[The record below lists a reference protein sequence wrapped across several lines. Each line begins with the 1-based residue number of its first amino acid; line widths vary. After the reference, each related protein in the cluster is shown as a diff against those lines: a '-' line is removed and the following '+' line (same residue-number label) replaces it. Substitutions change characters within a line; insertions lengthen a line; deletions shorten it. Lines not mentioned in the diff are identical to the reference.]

1 KRTDT
6 YVIPRVAAHQQRAG
20 RIRDG
25 NAVEWI
31 LRTGRPVESP
41 SFLYDRRSHCG
52 CRKLV
57 DSLAR
62 SGILGN
68 PGSPFRGWNVHG
80 GRVPRGH
87 ENGSELGRERYGI
100 TCGLACGRVDVGLG
114 IAALSECNWRLE
126 LASDCRAGFRVRRS
140 WCDAHLF
147 CENWAEIRQ
156 SSRIPA

>member
-1 KRTDT
+1 MKYDGANFCWIVITHVIPEMARHYADLRLPGTGTGALVFYNRRRTVVAKRTDT

-100 TCGLACGRVDVGLG
+100 TCGFACGRVD
-114 IAALSECNWRLE
+114 
-126 LASDCRAGFRVRRS
+126 D
-140 WCDAHLF
+140 
-147 CENWAEIRQ
+147 
-156 SSRIPA
+156 